1 MSEDLDPFKIS
12 QNQLSD
18 ACKIM
23 DYGNDIY
30 NALSEPERFVEV
42 RLTMKMDDGSVKS
55 FRGFRSQYNSA
66 RGPMKGGI
74 RWHPEESA
82 SLVKALSAWMS
93 WKKWLVALMA

>member
-23 DYGNDIY
+23 EYDSDIY
-30 NALSEPERFVEV
+30 DALSIPERFVEI

-82 SLVKALSAWMS
+82 SLVKALL
-93 WKKWLVALMA
+93 KE